1 MLSLLKIFCER
12 SVGRSLRGSFDVLH
26 GPPRCS
32 GPGTERP
39 AAFGVGDWG
48 REGGNE
54 CVGVPGVDTYV
65 KDLVRFEDSSGIDI
79 RH

>member
-1 MLSLLKIFCER
+1 MR
-12 SVGRSLRGSFDVLH
+12 

-32 GPGTERP
+32 GPGARRP
-39 AAFGVGDWG
+39 AALGVGDWG

-54 CVGVPGVDTYV
+54 RAGVPGIDTFDNESV
-65 KDLVRFEDSSGIDI
+65 RASDLERSEIYL